1 MDFSEHFWGDKH
13 NGFAVMYQIMK
24 GGQQTVKDLFD
35 LIKER
40 AGVED
45 DNHRHG
51 AKTVKLICNF
61 DNHSSLN
68 PLWCTLKSYFQKL
81 LDVQQGFVIRL
92 LELSKEV
99 QRFGDDQF
107 KIHKSVKEKES
118 KTFEAV
124 NLIQTTTTCLQKAKE
139 LYHTRCLELEKMKRD
154 NCSLKELNKMQVR
167 LEKARRAASVLYL
180 LAHIFSSGEE
190 YRHYVD
196 KYENVRVDFEER
208 LTAAAKNFQSL
219 QLNHFEQMK
228 KFLTTYMCSVSSYY
242 QSLLSLSQETNAEI
256 HNVDVTALL
265 AELVTTRGTGAE
277 RPVRVKFEEPQ
288 CASTHNLFP
297 SSSSETPIGE
307 TVASADSPIHL
318 DGIPFDIDQSNAGRR
333 GANMFAPSNSRER
346 SSCTSSLSS
355 TNSSPMTSTANEHLA
370 DKAMLNSYIVEKCL
384 DFRRMGCYLSHQIS
398 VPSISTSHS
407 KTKLNLWLPG
417 RRSSCKSS
425 SSTRKDDGS
434 SPAGTKLRVPNS
446 GDSSVNVKQQDCDSK
461 AAWTNP
467 LFEGSFNSPSQK
479 DLDAV
484 VAASSDACQD
494 SNRKRTLSIG
504 FLKRISK
511 DRKKGPD
518 PNHSCELKDDD
529 EPNSICSVATPVN
542 SAEHCLRRSSLPE
555 HSNSSDSESGNEELD
570 KKINI
575 QIKPLMCDAVSGSAS
590 VDELRE
596 AIGSMTFTPTVVQQI
611 VSICFLTESELKSSH
626 TASSQGNDADHPS
639 RLFSASQEPSLSLH
653 VLQEKIPIAVAIIET
668 VHALFKID
676 GDCIVKVFGSVTVS
690 FPSGCLRLLKHDAS
704 AYPLVF
710 SLKNVT
716 RMHSVVYNQK
726 LMSRSIQIFNSL
738 SLYTTVLLLLLLLLL
753 FRVPSQSDSCHKYE
767 FNMTTLLNELQEHA
781 CRTPV
786 APYYNLEVMRYE
798 VQTEPS
804 VNAPDQMA
812 PLLLKGSWNRKDD
825 NVHLC
830 IRYGYNPQ
838 CCLCSPLSNVVFI
851 TDVCGNVQSVE
862 CNSDMS
868 WSHEENRLQFNLT
881 EMSCHRSSSGI
892 LRATVHCTSDNEA
905 YCICGLTQRRIMA
918 LEMMSEEN
926 PRRPIHDPSSSHHR
940 GSIFRRGLSA
950 DQNRHVFEADDVVG
964 TTEAAV
970 IFLVISQ
977 LTESLL

>member
-1 MDFSEHFWGDKH
+1 MNFKSLKIEYLQAHLQTLYSLKIRSTSYSNPFT
-13 NGFAVMYQIMK
+13 FAKQ
-24 GGQQTVKDLFD
+24 
-35 LIKER
+35 
-40 AGVED
+40 
-45 DNHRHG
+45 
-51 AKTVKLICNF
+51 
-61 DNHSSLN
+61 
-68 PLWCTLKSYFQKL
+68 
-81 LDVQQGFVIRL
+81 
-92 LELSKEV
+92 
-99 QRFGDDQF
+99 
-107 KIHKSVKEKES
+107 VKEKES

-167 LEKARRAASVLYL
+167 LEKAR
-180 LAHIFSSGEE
+180 EE

-355 TNSSPMTSTANEHLA
+355 TNSSPMTST
-370 DKAMLNSYIVEKCL
+370 
-384 DFRRMGCYLSHQIS
+384 

-596 AIGSMTFTPTVVQQI
+596 AIGSMTFTPTSAQGNI
-611 VSICFLTESELKSSH
+611 FSKNIWSTEASSVSKVHRLKPGMVLRPAKTGDDKWNNLVFAGTEQRLRPRSTTPTHMISLDRPHLKTESELKSSH

-726 LMSRSIQIFNSL
+726 LMS
-738 SLYTTVLLLLLLLLL
+738 
-753 FRVPSQSDSCHKYE
+753 RVPSQSDSCHKYE

-892 LRATVHCTSDNEA
+892 LRATVHCTSDNVVSAPIMVQFQANDSCLSNAQLELLCK
-905 YCICGLTQRRIMA
+905 YYRLSLMRRRLLSGKYICEPQ
-918 LEMMSEEN
+918 
-926 PRRPIHDPSSSHHR
+926 
-940 GSIFRRGLSA
+940 
-950 DQNRHVFEADDVVG
+950 VG
-964 TTEAAV
+964 K
-970 IFLVISQ
+970 
-977 LTESLL
+977 